1 MASRGAIAARQA
13 DVRQRLNGAMERLA
27 ETSGVPLPEPAAV
40 HIRQPE
46 LKAAFELE
54 RVAGFM
60 EALAEEKVGHLT
72 GNVGKITP
80 TAGGKPRAGKY

>member
-13 DVRQRLNGAMERLA
+13 DVRQRLSGAMERLA
-27 ETSGVPLPEPAAV
+27 ESSGVPLPDPVAV

-54 RVAGFM
+54 RVAAFM
-60 EALAEEKVGHLT
+60 EALA
-72 GNVGKITP
+72 GKSTP
-80 TAGGKPRAGKY
+80 THGGKPRAGKSSS